1 MVANTSFRQT
11 RQLLLLPQLHDSH
24 LPSSG
29 KLIFRPH
36 CCLLF
41 ENSGPG
47 ASWELACPFA
57 LEVGSLAPKLSRPV
71 QKFTILIRWSK
82 TVMGDKIVVRTI
94 LLDQGKSLKAGAEI
108 FGKDRLSWVK
118 EVAQTFEVLP
128 PS

>member
-1 MVANTSFRQT
+1 
-11 RQLLLLPQLHDSH
+11 
-24 LPSSG
+24 
-29 KLIFRPH
+29 
-36 CCLLF
+36 LF
-41 ENSGPG
+41 ENPGPG

-108 FGKDRLSWVK
+108 FGKGRLSWVK

>member
-11 RQLLLLPQLHDSH
+11 SQLLLLPQLHDSH
-24 LPSSG
+24 LPSPG

-36 CCLLF
+36 CCLF
-41 ENSGPG
+41 ENSEPG

-57 LEVGSLAPKLSRPV
+57 LEVRSLALKLSRPV
-71 QKFTILIRWSK
+71 QKITVLIRWSK

-118 EVAQTFEVLP
+118 EVAQTF
-128 PS
+128 